1 MRSYTMTLEEIR
13 QMATIDVVMDKTELD
28 VESMKTPQIHNKYLI
43 LYTDEKLIL
52 GKMQSDYSILKKD
65 KWLYYTGKMSQEEL
79 QEREWETFDLN
90 ILKTDI
96 DKFMDS
102 DQDIIKLS
110 NRILLQKEK
119 VNYLEN
125 LIKIINNRQWS
136 IRATIDWLK
145 FTNGS

>member
-1 MRSYTMTLEEIR
+1 
-13 QMATIDVVMDKTELD
+13 
-28 VESMKTPQIHNKYLI
+28 
-43 LYTDEKLIL
+43 
-52 GKMQSDYSILKKD
+52 
-65 KWLYYTGKMSQEEL
+65 MSQEEL